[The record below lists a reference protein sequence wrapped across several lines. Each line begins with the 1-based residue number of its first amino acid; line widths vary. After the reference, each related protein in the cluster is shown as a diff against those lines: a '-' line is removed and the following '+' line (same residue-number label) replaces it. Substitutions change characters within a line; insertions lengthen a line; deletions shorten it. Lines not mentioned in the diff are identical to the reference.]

1 MSMQHTIAIAGDGQ
15 MALVLAS
22 IIAEAG
28 HNACLWSPFADAAK
42 QLEQTRV
49 SPRLPGFQLPASV
62 RVSDSIEEFFS
73 TATLAVSAIPAQFAR
88 ATWQRIEPVL
98 AANTGIVTVTK
109 GVEVS
114 SLSPPLEVLLA
125 ATGHRPLAVLSGP
138 TIASELARQLPA
150 TLLAA
155 SGDEKFASLVQN
167 IFSRPWLRIYTSQD
181 PIGVEIAGAA
191 KNVVAIAAGILDGLQ
206 MGSNAKSAL
215 LARGLSEITRLGLA
229 MGAKQETFF
238 GIAGVGDLA
247 TTCFSPE
254 GRNRTLGE
262 QIGKGVSLA
271 AALATTKSVVEG
283 VETCKSLRSLAEK
296 YNVEMPI
303 AAAVYRVLF
312 ENLPPTQA
320 IRDLMSR
327 SVKVERIG

>member
-1 MSMQHTIAIAGDGQ
+1 MQHTIAIAGDGQ

-22 IIAEAG
+22 IIVDAG
-28 HNACLWSPFADAAK
+28 HNACLWSPFTDAAK
-42 QLEQTRV
+42 HLEQTRV
-49 SPRLPGFQLPASV
+49 SPRLAGFQLPANV
-62 RVSDSIEEFFS
+62 RVSNSIEEIFS
-73 TATLAVSAIPAQFAR
+73 TATLALSAIPAQFAR
-88 ATWQRIEPVL
+88 DTWRRIGPVL

-114 SLSPPLEVLLA
+114 SLCPPLEVLLA
-125 ATGHRPLAVLSGP
+125 VTGHRPLAVLSGP

-155 SGDEKFASLVQN
+155 SVDDKFASLVQN

-206 MGSNAKSAL
+206 MGVNAKSAL
-215 LARGLSEITRLGLA
+215 LARGLSEITRLGMA

-327 SVKVERIG
+327 SVKVERVG

>member
-1 MSMQHTIAIAGDGQ
+1 
-15 MALVLAS
+15 
-22 IIAEAG
+22 
-28 HNACLWSPFADAAK
+28 
-42 QLEQTRV
+42 V
-49 SPRLPGFQLPASV
+49 SPRLAGFQLPANV
-62 RVSDSIEEFFS
+62 RVSNSIEEIFS

-88 ATWQRIEPVL
+88 DTWRRIGPVL

-114 SLSPPLEVLLA
+114 SLCPPLEVLLA
-125 ATGHRPLAVLSGP
+125 VTGHRPLAVLSGP

-155 SGDEKFASLVQN
+155 SVDEKFASLVQN

-206 MGSNAKSAL
+206 MGVNAKSAL

-283 VETCKSLRSLAEK
+283 VETCKSLRSLAQK

-320 IRDLMSR
+320 VRDLMSR
-327 SVKVERIG
+327 SVKVERVG

>member
-1 MSMQHTIAIAGDGQ
+1 MQHTIAIAGDGQ

-62 RVSDSIEEFFS
+62 RVSDSIEDIFF
-73 TATLAVSAIPAQFAR
+73 TATLMVSAIPAQFAR
-88 ATWQRIEPVL
+88 ATWQRIGPFL

-229 MGAKQETFF
+229 MGAK
-238 GIAGVGDLA
+238 
-247 TTCFSPE
+247 
-254 GRNRTLGE
+254 
-262 QIGKGVSLA
+262 
-271 AALATTKSVVEG
+271 
-283 VETCKSLRSLAEK
+283 
-296 YNVEMPI
+296 
-303 AAAVYRVLF
+303 
-312 ENLPPTQA
+312 
-320 IRDLMSR
+320 
-327 SVKVERIG
+327 

>member
-1 MSMQHTIAIAGDGQ
+1 MQHTIAIAGDGQ

-22 IIAEAG
+22 IIVDAG

-49 SPRLPGFQLPASV
+49 SPRLAGFQLPANV
-62 RVSDSIEEFFS
+62 RVSNSIEEIFS

-88 ATWQRIEPVL
+88 DTWRRIGPVL

-114 SLSPPLEVLLA
+114 SLCPPLEVLLA
-125 ATGHRPLAVLSGP
+125 VTGHRPLAVLSGP

-155 SGDEKFASLVQN
+155 SVDEKFASLVQN

-320 IRDLMSR
+320 VRDLMSR
-327 SVKVERIG
+327 SVKVERVG

>member
-1 MSMQHTIAIAGDGQ
+1 MHHTIAIAGDGQ

-22 IIAEAG
+22 IVMQSG
-28 HNACLWSPFADAAK
+28 HNARVWSPFADAAK
-42 QLEQTRV
+42 QLEHTRV
-49 SPRLPGFQLPASV
+49 SPRLPGFHLPKGA
-62 RVSDSIEEFFS
+62 RVSASIDEIFS

-88 ATWQRIEPVL
+88 DTWRRIAPAL
-98 AANTGIVTVTK
+98 SADTGIVTVTK
-109 GVEVS
+109 GVEVL
-114 SLSPPLEVLLA
+114 SLCPPLKVLIDEA
-125 ATGHRPLAVLSGP
+125 GQRPLAVLSGP

-155 SGDEKFASLVQN
+155 SVDEKFAALVQE

-206 MGSNAKSAL
+206 MGVNAKSAL

-262 QIGKGVSLA
+262 LIGKGASLT
-271 AALATTKSVVEG
+271 AALAHTQSVVEG
-283 VETCKSLRSLAEK
+283 VETCKSVRSLAEK
-296 YNVEMPI
+296 YHVEMPI
-303 AAAVYRVLF
+303 SAAVYRVLF
-312 ENLPPTQA
+312 ENLPPAQA
-320 IRDLMSR
+320 VRELMSR
-327 SVKVERIG
+327 SVKVERVG

>member
-1 MSMQHTIAIAGDGQ
+1 MQHTIAIAGDGQ

-62 RVSDSIEEFFS
+62 RVSDSIEDIFF

-88 ATWQRIEPVL
+88 ATWQRIGPFL

-327 SVKVERIG
+327 SVKVERVG

>member
-1 MSMQHTIAIAGDGQ
+1 MQHTIAIAGDGQ

-22 IIAEAG
+22 IIVDAG

-42 QLEQTRV
+42 HLEQTRV
-49 SPRLPGFQLPASV
+49 SPRLAGFQLPANV
-62 RVSDSIEEFFS
+62 RVSNSIEEIFS

-88 ATWQRIEPVL
+88 DTWRRIGPVL

-114 SLSPPLEVLLA
+114 SLCPPLEVLLA
-125 ATGHRPLAVLSGP
+125 VTGHRPLAVLSGP

-155 SGDEKFASLVQN
+155 SVDDKFASLVQN

-206 MGSNAKSAL
+206 MGVNAKSAL
-215 LARGLSEITRLGLA
+215 LARGLSEITRLGMA

-283 VETCKSLRSLAEK
+283 VETCKSLWSLAEK

-327 SVKVERIG
+327 SVKVERVG

>member
-1 MSMQHTIAIAGDGQ
+1 MQHTIAIAGDGQ

-22 IIAEAG
+22 IIVDAG

-49 SPRLPGFQLPASV
+49 SPRLAGFQLPANV
-62 RVSDSIEEFFS
+62 RVSNSIEEIFS
-73 TATLAVSAIPAQFAR
+73 AATLAVSAIPAQFAR
-88 ATWQRIEPVL
+88 DTWRRIGPVL

-114 SLSPPLEVLLA
+114 SLCPPLEVLLA
-125 ATGHRPLAVLSGP
+125 VTGHRPLAVLSGP

-155 SGDEKFASLVQN
+155 SVDEKFASLVQN

-181 PIGVEIAGAA
+181 PIGGEIAGAA

-206 MGSNAKSAL
+206 MGVNAKSAL

-320 IRDLMSR
+320 VRDLMSR
-327 SVKVERIG
+327 SVKVERVG